1 LNPRELKTKE
11 LHPGQALLLKI
22 KWLETCESTLL
33 NMYVPTNRAVQ
44 KPFWEG
50 IDDARRDNNIP
61 RPEFV
66 LGDFNITEDKIDRAP
81 AHLDNKTATDALRK
95 IRLEWEI

>member
-1 LNPRELKTKE
+1 
-11 LHPGQALLLKI
+11 
-22 KWLETCESTLL
+22 
-33 NMYVPTNRAVQ
+33 MYVPTNRAVQ